1 MAATPTERLNMST
14 IATGRM
20 TVEEFERTDFYDDN
34 RVELIDGY
42 IVRRDEM
49 KPAHAV
55 VTGRLRRR
63 IDRVLPPGWST
74 REDKPIRIPPLYEP
88 LPDIAIVRG
97 DDENYLVDH
106 PGPGD
111 VAFLVEVSDATL
123 SKDQGKKQVAY
134 AQSGIP
140 VYWIVDLVNRSI
152 RVYTDPGQVGYQTHL
167 LFGPGQSIPVTIAG
181 VEVGRIAVSDILP
194 PSEPAAGGNAS

>member
-1 MAATPTERLNMST
+1 
-14 IATGRM
+14 M
-20 TVEEFERTDFYDDN
+20 TVEEFEKTDSYDDI

-63 IDRVLPPGWST
+63 IDRMLPAGWST
-74 REDKPIRIPPLYEP
+74 REDKPVRIPPLYEP

-97 DDENYLVDH
+97 DDENYLDHH

-111 VAFLVEVSDATL
+111 IAFLVEISDATL
-123 SKDQGKKQVAY
+123 SADQGKKLAAY
-134 AQSGIP
+134 AQNDVP
-140 VYWIVDLVNRSI
+140 VYWIVNLV
-152 RVYTDPGQVGYQTHL
+152 DCQVGFYA
-167 LFGPGQSIPVTIAG
+167 GPGADGYSACVTYKPGESVPVVVEG
-181 VEVGRIAVSDILP
+181 REVGRIAVTDILP
-194 PSEPAAGGNAS
+194 PKPSAGGNGA